1 MKCLLC
7 SFESQDQKK
16 LLEHYLT
23 YHNIDSKNCFFQKL
37 FQSDNRPF
45 LKNGVRCKQFLTS
58 RKEKATHD
66 FLKHYSDGKDIEK
79 YGLTN
84 ENLEFVDFSQSDYCK
99 EIMQSNDLKIHIGT
113 GNIYYNDT
121 DTNESIC

>member
-45 LKNGVRCKQFLTS
+45 LKNCIICKQFLTS

-66 FLKHYSDGKDIEK
+66 FLKHYSDVCRIA
-79 YGLTN
+79 T
-84 ENLEFVDFSQSDYCK
+84 
-99 EIMQSNDLKIHIGT
+99 
-113 GNIYYNDT
+113 
-121 DTNESIC
+121 